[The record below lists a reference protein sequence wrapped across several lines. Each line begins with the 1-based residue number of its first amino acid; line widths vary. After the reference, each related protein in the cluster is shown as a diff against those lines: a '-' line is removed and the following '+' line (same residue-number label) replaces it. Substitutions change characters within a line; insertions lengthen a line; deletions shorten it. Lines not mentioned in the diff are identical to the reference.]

1 MKTEIVH
8 FRRDSAHSL
17 LPSDGVPG
25 EQADGSVICAIDECP
40 DTLVAEKLLNRLQG
54 LFPAPGMTRVS
65 FADLPVRDRGCC
77 GGRCG
82 G

>member
-8 FRRDSAHSL
+8 FRRDAVHSL
-17 LPSDGVPG
+17 LSSNSTPG

-40 DTLVAEKLLNRLQG
+40 DALSPEKLLNQLQG
-54 LFPAPGMTRVS
+54 LFPAPGMIRVS
-65 FADLPVRDRGCC
+65 FADLPVRDGGCC